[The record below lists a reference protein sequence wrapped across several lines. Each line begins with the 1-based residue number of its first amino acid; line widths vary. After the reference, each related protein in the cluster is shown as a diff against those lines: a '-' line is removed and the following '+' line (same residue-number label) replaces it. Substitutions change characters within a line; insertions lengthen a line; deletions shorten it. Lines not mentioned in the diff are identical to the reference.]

1 MVGLVRAALLG
12 LFAALGL
19 VGFACGGPQ
28 EPAEE
33 GADCYR
39 DAECKYGLVCVP
51 KPGGSGA
58 RTCSKQIGGLVSQV
72 DRPPPPEPPEPPEDA
87 GMMDDGGDPVDDGG
101 DPVDDASMPMDDAS
115 MPMDD
120 ASMPMDDA
128 SMPMDDASMPMDD
141 ASMPMDDAG
150 Q

>member
-39 DAECKYGLVCVP
+39 DADCKVGLVCVP
-51 KPGGSGA
+51 NANGSGA
-58 RTCSKQIGGLVSQV
+58 RTCSRDIGGLVSQV

-87 GMMDDGGDPVDDGG
+87 GT
-101 DPVDDASMPMDDAS
+101 MDDAS
-115 MPMDD
+115 PPME
-120 ASMPMDDA
+120 
-128 SMPMDDASMPMDD
+128 
-141 ASMPMDDAG
+141 DAG
-150 Q
+150 EPPMEDAGEPPMEDAGEPPTDGG